1 MFGNR
6 ICNNEKLKKPKDQAL
21 LQMAIGASGNR
32 KQKRTAGIRALKDQK
47 QQLLAQFVNQMV
59 AATLDLPPEI
69 LPQCSRGKAQSAR
82 ARQISIY
89 LMHTTLSFSFTEI
102 GKVYSKDRTTI
113 AHACH
118 VIEDLRDDE
127 SFDSKLT
134 QLERMIA
141 IVLNLSDDRK
151 LGNMKQ

>member
-1 MFGNR
+1 
-6 ICNNEKLKKPKDQAL
+6 
-21 LQMAIGASGNR
+21 MAIGASGNR

-69 LPQCSRGKAQSAR
+69 LLQCSRGKAQSAR